1 MLSIPTRAKV
11 MSTNTKKAIGY
22 IRVSTDKQASEGV
35 SLEAQAAKIRAWA
48 ELNDYELVAI
58 HADEGISGA
67 SMGKRAG
74 LQKAL
79 KDAKRG
85 MAVVCYSLSRLSR
98 SVEDTLAISRQL
110 DAGGIDLVSLSEKI
124 DTTGA
129 AGRMI
134 FNMLAVLSQFERDQ
148 IAERTQSALRH
159 KKATGKVYSPT
170 HPPSHQRRSQ
180 RTHPPSHHPRLLH
193 HLRPTRPYLHPHQA
207 SPISSPPLS
216 ATATVTCPASPPLP
230 STTVK
235 SSSSG
240 PSTTTSPTP

>member
-1 MLSIPTRAKV
+1 

-67 SMGKRAG
+67 SMSKRVG
-74 LQKAL
+74 LQEAL
-79 KDAKRG
+79 KGAKKG

-170 HPPSHQRRSQ
+170 PYGFEAINGELVRVADEAEVVAEIIEAKSAGHTLQQIADSLNGRGIPTKKANKIMILYFIITRSNF
-180 RTHPPSHHPRLLH
+180 
-193 HLRPTRPYLHPHQA
+193 
-207 SPISSPPLS
+207 
-216 ATATVTCPASPPLP
+216 PAWFPN
-230 STTVK
+230 
-235 SSSSG
+235 
-240 PSTTTSPTP
+240 

>member
-1 MLSIPTRAKV
+1 

-67 SMGKRAG
+67 SMGKRVG
-74 LQKAL
+74 LQEAL
-79 KDAKRG
+79 KGAKRG

-170 HPPSHQRRSQ
+170 PYGFEAINGELVRVADEAEVVAEIIEAKSAGHTLQQIADSLNGRGIPTKKGKQWQPATIHYLMKRSSLV
-180 RTHPPSHHPRLLH
+180 H
-193 HLRPTRPYLHPHQA
+193 
-207 SPISSPPLS
+207 
-216 ATATVTCPASPPLP
+216 
-230 STTVK
+230 
-235 SSSSG
+235 
-240 PSTTTSPTP
+240 